1 MFSMPPSKRP
11 DAQAEAIP
19 ARWVRRL
26 VVSLVFLVWL
36 VLVIIV
42 ARLLNYVSTALLIL
56 VMAALVAYGVLPLV
70 EFFQRLIP
78 RALAI
83 LLVYLV
89 ILGLLGLL
97 FYMII
102 VTSVSQIAALA
113 EAAGTYL
120 IPHNRQMSPIMQ
132 ILQRMGITQAQ
143 LGALSQAI
151 EGQLATIAGDVAK
164 NLLPLITGV
173 AGGLVNVLL
182 TAVIS
187 IYLIVDGRR
196 AVNWVRV
203 NMPVVAQPGTRRL
216 LEIVQHVVGGYIR
229 GQFVLCAVIGL
240 LVGLGMLVLGVPY
253 AVLLG
258 TLAGFL
264 EFIPVIG
271 TIASGVAC
279 CLIALTQGWLTFFL
293 VLIYFVVLH
302 VFEGYI
308 LAPRIVG
315 KAVGLHPVVSLLA
328 LAAGGELFGPLGALL
343 AAPVAGL
350 IQSIL
355 ISFWLYYRDLHKEQ
369 FPEEACGP
377 QASSEPDGK

>member
-1 MFSMPPSKRP
+1 MFPLSS
-11 DAQAEAIP
+11 AEGPNARAGTVP
-19 ARWVRRL
+19 VRWVRRL
-26 VVSLVFLVWL
+26 VVSLVFLIWL
-36 VLVIIV
+36 ILVIIV

-56 VMAALVAYGVLPLV
+56 IMAALVAYGVLPLV
-70 EFFQRLIP
+70 GLFQRMMP

-97 FYMII
+97 FYMLI
-102 VTSVSQIAALA
+102 VTSVEQIGALA
-113 EAAGTYL
+113 QAAGSYFM
-120 IPHNRQMSPIMQ
+120 PHNHQVSPIIQ
-132 ILQRMGITQAQ
+132 ILQRIGITQAQ
-143 LGALSQAI
+143 LGELSQKI

-164 NLLPLITGV
+164 NLLPVITGV
-173 AGGLVNVLL
+173 AGGLINVLL

-187 IYLIVDGRR
+187 IYLIVDGRK
-196 AVNWVRV
+196 VVEWVRV
-203 NMPVVAQPGTRRL
+203 NMPVVAQRGTRRL
-216 LEIVQHVVGGYIR
+216 LDILRQVVGGYIR
-229 GQFVLCAVIGL
+229 GQFVLCAIIGL
-240 LVGLGMLVLGVPY
+240 LVGIGMLIFGVPY
-253 AVLLG
+253 AALLG

-302 VFEGYI
+302 VFEGYF

-350 IQSIL
+350 IQSVL
-355 ISFWLYYRDLHKEQ
+355 VSFWLYYRDLHREQ
-369 FPEEACGP
+369 FPEEA
-377 QASSEPDGK
+377 QAQGASPDGA

>member
-1 MFSMPPSKRP
+1 MFPLSS
-11 DAQAEAIP
+11 AEGPNARAGTVP
-19 ARWVRRL
+19 VRWVRRL
-26 VVSLVFLVWL
+26 VVSLVFLIWL
-36 VLVIIV
+36 ILVIIV
-42 ARLLNYVSTALLIL
+42 VRLLNYVSTALLIL
-56 VMAALVAYGVLPLV
+56 IMAALVAYGVLPLV
-70 EFFQRLIP
+70 GLFQRVMP

-97 FYMII
+97 FYMLI
-102 VTSVSQIAALA
+102 VTSVEQIGALA
-113 EAAGTYL
+113 QAAGSYFM
-120 IPHNRQMSPIMQ
+120 PHDHQVSPIIQ
-132 ILQRMGITQAQ
+132 ILQRLGITQAQ
-143 LGALSQAI
+143 LGELSQKI

-164 NLLPLITGV
+164 NLLPVITGV
-173 AGGLVNVLL
+173 AGGLINVLL

-187 IYLIVDGRR
+187 IYLIVDGRK
-196 AVNWVRV
+196 AVEWVRV
-203 NMPVVAQPGTRRL
+203 NMPVVAQRGTRRL
-216 LEIVQHVVGGYIR
+216 LDILRKVVGGYIR
-229 GQFVLCAVIGL
+229 GQFVLCAIIGL
-240 LVGLGMLVLGVPY
+240 LVGIGMLIFGVPY
-253 AVLLG
+253 AALLG

-302 VFEGYI
+302 VFEGYF

-350 IQSIL
+350 IQSVL
-355 ISFWLYYRDLHKEQ
+355 VSFWLYYRDLHREQ
-369 FPEEACGP
+369 FPEEAQG
-377 QASSEPDGK
+377 ASPDGA

>member
-1 MFSMPPSKRP
+1 MFPLSS
-11 DAQAEAIP
+11 AEGPNARASTVP
-19 ARWVRRL
+19 VRWVRRL
-26 VVSLVFLVWL
+26 VVSLVFLIWL
-36 VLVIIV
+36 ILVIIV
-42 ARLLNYVSTALLIL
+42 VRLLNYVSTALLIL
-56 VMAALVAYGVLPLV
+56 IMAALVAYGVLPLV
-70 EFFQRLIP
+70 GLFQRVMP

-97 FYMII
+97 FYMLI
-102 VTSVSQIAALA
+102 VTSVEQIGALA
-113 EAAGTYL
+113 RAAGSYFM
-120 IPHNRQMSPIMQ
+120 PHNHQVSPIIQ
-132 ILQRMGITQAQ
+132 ILQRLGITQAQ
-143 LGALSQAI
+143 LGELSQKI

-164 NLLPLITGV
+164 NLLPVITGV
-173 AGGLVNVLL
+173 AGGLINVLL

-187 IYLIVDGRR
+187 IYLIVDGRK
-196 AVNWVRV
+196 AVEWVRV
-203 NMPVVAQPGTRRL
+203 NMPVVAQRGTRRL
-216 LEIVQHVVGGYIR
+216 LDILRKVVGGYIR
-229 GQFVLCAVIGL
+229 GQFVLCALIGL
-240 LVGLGMLVLGVPY
+240 LVGIGMLIFGVPY
-253 AVLLG
+253 AALLG

-302 VFEGYI
+302 VFEGYF

-355 ISFWLYYRDLHKEQ
+355 VSFWLYYRDLHREQ
-369 FPEEACGP
+369 FPEEAQG
-377 QASSEPDGK
+377 ASPDGA

>member
-1 MFSMPPSKRP
+1 MFPLSS
-11 DAQAEAIP
+11 AEGPNARAGTVP
-19 ARWVRRL
+19 VRWVRRL
-26 VVSLVFLVWL
+26 VVSLVFLIWL
-36 VLVIIV
+36 ILVIIV
-42 ARLLNYVSTALLIL
+42 VRLLNYVSTALLIL
-56 VMAALVAYGVLPLV
+56 IMAALVAYGVLPLV
-70 EFFQRLIP
+70 GLFQRVMP

-97 FYMII
+97 FYMLI
-102 VTSVSQIAALA
+102 VTSVEQIGALA
-113 EAAGTYL
+113 RAAGSYFM
-120 IPHNRQMSPIMQ
+120 PHNHQVSPIIQ
-132 ILQRMGITQAQ
+132 ILQRLGITQAQ
-143 LGALSQAI
+143 LGELSQKI

-164 NLLPLITGV
+164 NLLPVITGV
-173 AGGLVNVLL
+173 AGGLINVLL

-187 IYLIVDGRR
+187 IYLIVDGRK
-196 AVNWVRV
+196 AVEWVRV
-203 NMPVVAQPGTRRL
+203 NMPVVAQRGTRRL
-216 LEIVQHVVGGYIR
+216 LDILRKVVGGYIR
-229 GQFVLCAVIGL
+229 GQFVLCALIGL
-240 LVGLGMLVLGVPY
+240 LVGIGMLIFGVPY
-253 AVLLG
+253 AALLG

-302 VFEGYI
+302 VFEGYF

-355 ISFWLYYRDLHKEQ
+355 VSFWLYYRDLHREQ
-369 FPEEACGP
+369 FPEEAQG
-377 QASSEPDGK
+377 ASPDGA